1 MIPACPVAAAHDALT
16 LLQTGRAGMALR
28 IMEALPDA
36 IEAALRSAT
45 GEAYLRG
52 QADAHRIIAAAARER
67 RQVAAPPPAPRTANR
82 LGLLR
87 TALADPSK
95 RRLVKAALGM
105 DDRLLERIAAGRATL
120 SSVKWRRI
128 REVLA

>member
-1 MIPACPVAAAHDALT
+1 MIPACPIAAARDALT

-52 QADAHRIIAAAARER
+52 QADAHRIIAATRER
-67 RQVAAPPPAPRTANR
+67 RQAVARSPALRTANR
-82 LGLLR
+82 LDLLR
-87 TALADPSK
+87 TALADPIQ
-95 RRLVKAALGM
+95 RQLVKAALGM
-105 DDRLLERIAAGRATL
+105 DDRLLERVAAGGATL
-120 SSVKWRRI
+120 SSVQWRKL

>member
-1 MIPACPVAAAHDALT
+1 MIAACPIAAARDALV

-36 IEAALRSAT
+36 IEAALRSAA

-52 QADAHRIIAAAARER
+52 QADAHRIIATTRER
-67 RQVAAPPPAPRTANR
+67 RQAAARPRAPRTVDR
-82 LGLLR
+82 LDILR
-87 TALADPSK
+87 TALADLNK
-95 RRLVKAALGM
+95 RQLLKTALGM
-105 DDRLLERIAAGRATL
+105 DDRLLERVASGGATL
-120 SSVKWRRI
+120 SSVQWRKL

>member
-1 MIPACPVAAAHDALT
+1 MIPACPVAAARDALT
-16 LLQTGRAGMALR
+16 LLQTGRARMALR
-28 IMEALPDA
+28 IMEAMPGA
-36 IEAALRSAT
+36 IEAALRGAT

-82 LGLLR
+82 LDLLR
-87 TALADPSK
+87 AALADPSK
-95 RRLVKAALGM
+95 RQLVKGALGM
-105 DDRLLERIAAGRATL
+105 DDRLLERVAAGGATL
-120 SSVKWRRI
+120 SGVQWRKL

>member
-1 MIPACPVAAAHDALT
+1 MIPACPIAAARDALT

-52 QADAHRIIAAAARER
+52 QADAHRIIATTRER
-67 RQVAAPPPAPRTANR
+67 RQAAARPPAPRTANR
-82 LGLLR
+82 LDILR
-87 TALADPSK
+87 AALADPSQ
-95 RRLVKAALGM
+95 RQLVKAALGM
-105 DDRLLERIAAGRATL
+105 DDRLLERVAAGGATL
-120 SSVKWRRI
+120 SGVQWRRL
-128 REVLA
+128 REALA